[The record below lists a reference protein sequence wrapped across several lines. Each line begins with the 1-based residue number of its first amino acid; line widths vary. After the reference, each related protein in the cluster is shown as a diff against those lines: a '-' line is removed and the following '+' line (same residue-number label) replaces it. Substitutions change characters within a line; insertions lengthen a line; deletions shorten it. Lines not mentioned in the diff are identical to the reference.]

1 MRIEA
6 IYQQIKE
13 GFSLKVYFI
22 ICVSLALLSLFLP
35 VSALAD
41 GSSLYMYRI
50 GIGVPWVTIYKNTD
64 LGISNFIGIFKAYGY
79 RGIEWMPQN
88 LMLFGGGVY
97 IIYICISAQ
106 KNKQNEQ
113 NDFLCKK

>member
-35 VSALAD
+35 VSAVAD
-41 GSSLYMYRI
+41 GSNLYMYRI
-50 GIGVPWVTIYKNTD
+50 GIGVPWVTIYKNAD
-64 LGISNFIGIFKAYGY
+64 LGISNFIGIFKESGY

-88 LMLFGGGVY
+88 LLLLVGGVY

-106 KNKQNEQ
+106 KNKTER
-113 NDFLCKK
+113 

>member
-35 VSALAD
+35 VSAVAD

-50 GIGVPWVTIYKNTD
+50 GIGVPWVTIYKNAD
-64 LGISNFIGIFKAYGY
+64 LGISNFIGIFKASGY

-88 LMLFGGGVY
+88 LMLLAGGVY
-97 IIYICISAQ
+97 IIYILIYCL
-106 KNKQNEQ
+106 KNREVARH
-113 NDFLCKK
+113 LY

>member
-35 VSALAD
+35 VSAVAD
-41 GSSLYMYRI
+41 GSNLYMYRI

-64 LGISNFIGIFKAYGY
+64 LGISNFIGIFKASGY

-88 LMLFGGGVY
+88 LMLLAGGVY
-97 IIYICISAQ
+97 IIYILIYCL
-106 KNKQNEQ
+106 KNREVARH
-113 NDFLCKK
+113 LY

>member
-35 VSALAD
+35 VSAVAD
-41 GSSLYMYRI
+41 GSNLYMYRI

-64 LGISNFIGIFKAYGY
+64 LGISNFIGIFKAFGY

-88 LMLFGGGVY
+88 LMLLAGGVY
-97 IIYICISAQ
+97 IIYILIYCL
-106 KNKQNEQ
+106 KNREVARH
-113 NDFLCKK
+113 LY

>member
-22 ICVSLALLSLFLP
+22 ICVSLVLLSLFLP
-35 VSALAD
+35 VSAVAD

-50 GIGVPWVTIYKNTD
+50 GIGVPWVTIY
-64 LGISNFIGIFKAYGY
+64 
-79 RGIEWMPQN
+79 
-88 LMLFGGGVY
+88 
-97 IIYICISAQ
+97 
-106 KNKQNEQ
+106 
-113 NDFLCKK
+113 

>member
-35 VSALAD
+35 VSAVAD
-41 GSSLYMYRI
+41 GSNLYMYRI

-64 LGISNFIGIFKAYGY
+64 LGISNFIGIFKASGY

-88 LMLFGGGVY
+88 LMLLAGGVY
-97 IIYICISAQ
+97 IIYILIYCL
-106 KNKQNEQ
+106 KNREVARH
-113 NDFLCKK
+113 

>member
-35 VSALAD
+35 VSAVAD
-41 GSSLYMYRI
+41 GSNLYMYRI

-64 LGISNFIGIFKAYGY
+64 LGISNFIGIFKASGY
-79 RGIEWMPQN
+79 RGIEWIPQN
-88 LMLFGGGVY
+88 LMLLAGGVY
-97 IIYICISAQ
+97 IIYILIYCL
-106 KNKQNEQ
+106 KNREVARH
-113 NDFLCKK
+113 LY

>member
-35 VSALAD
+35 VSAVAD

-50 GIGVPWVTIYKNTD
+50 GIGVPWVTIYKNVD
-64 LGISNFIGIFKAYGY
+64 LGISNFIGIFKAPGY

-88 LMLFGGGVY
+88 LMLLAGGVY
-97 IIYICISAQ
+97 IIYILIYCL
-106 KNKQNEQ
+106 KNREVARH
-113 NDFLCKK
+113 

>member
-13 GFSLKVYFI
+13 GFSLKVYLI

-35 VSALAD
+35 VSAVAD

-64 LGISNFIGIFKAYGY
+64 LGISNFIGIFKASGY

-88 LMLFGGGVY
+88 LMLLAGGVY
-97 IIYICISAQ
+97 IIYILIYCL
-106 KNKQNEQ
+106 KNREVARH
-113 NDFLCKK
+113 LY